1 MVIEI
6 TDWKRYMN
14 EPESEEYPFITE
26 KYREQLQD
34 KIEPVDFI
42 KALLMAEEYKA
53 DGFTLDGF
61 IEELKKAISC
71 SIPDYNIS
79 TGEKINK
86 ALNDMRLYTD
96 IARDITNQLSK

>member
-1 MVIEI
+1 MIEI

-34 KIEPVDFI
+34 KITPEHFI
-42 KALLMAEEYKA
+42 MALLMAEEYKA

-61 IEELKKAISC
+61 IEELKKAIKVSV
-71 SIPDYNIS
+71 PDYNIKS
-79 TGEKINK
+79 TDEISK
-86 ALNDMRLYTD
+86 ALDDIRIFTD
-96 IARDITNQLSK
+96 IVRDITNQLSK

>member
-1 MVIEI
+1 MIEI
-6 TDWKRYMN
+6 KEFKGYMN

-61 IEELKKAISC
+61 IEQLKIAISK
-71 SIPDYNIS
+71 SVPEYNLRQA
-79 TGEKINK
+79 EKINK
-86 ALNDMRLYTD
+86 ALNDMRVYTD
-96 IARDITNQLSK
+96 IVTDIQQQTL